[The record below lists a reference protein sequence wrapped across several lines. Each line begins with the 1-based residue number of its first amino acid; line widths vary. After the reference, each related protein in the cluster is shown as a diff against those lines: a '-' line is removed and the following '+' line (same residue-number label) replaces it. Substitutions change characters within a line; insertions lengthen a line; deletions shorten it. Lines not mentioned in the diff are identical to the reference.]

1 MPEDVSNPVFTII
14 TPVYNGLPFIQETID
29 SVLSF
34 SKDRDFEYIIV
45 NDGSTDGTGEFLS
58 RYVGKVQIINQE
70 NQGEAASVNR
80 GLLSGSG
87 RFALIVSAD
96 DPMRSA
102 KLLDDAKAI
111 LDADKSIVCVYP
123 DWSVIDSKSRVI
135 RDVNVP
141 EYSEKKLIGEFNCL
155 VGPGGVFRRDVA
167 IQIGGRD
174 SRFRFTSDY
183 DFWLRLSRKGRFQR
197 IPEFLAYWRE
207 HESSTSIAFRGLEMG
222 TERIDV
228 IENFLESNIDL
239 PRSIKKMARGYS
251 HMQAAL
257 LVYFDKTIPA
267 KRWLLKSLF
276 YYPMGLFRFNP
287 RVILYVISFPVSA
300 RLLSLLKKRG
310 LYRKL
315 P

>member
-1 MPEDVSNPVFTII
+1 MREKILTTFTII
-14 TPVYNGLPFIQETID
+14 TPVYNGVDFIQETIE

-34 SKDRDFEYIIV
+34 LKDQDFEYIIV
-45 NDGSTDGTGEFLS
+45 NDGSIDGTDEVLS
-58 RYVGKVQIINQE
+58 RYLGKVQVITQE

-96 DPMRSA
+96 DPMRSS
-102 KLLDDAKAI
+102 KLLDDAKMI
-111 LDADKSIVCVYP
+111 MEADKSVVCVYP
-123 DWSVIDSKSRVI
+123 DWSVIDSKSRPI
-135 RDVNVP
+135 RDVIVP

-155 VGPGGVFRRDVA
+155 VGPGGVFRREVA

-174 SRFRFTSDY
+174 PRYRFTSDY

-228 IENFLESNIDL
+228 IENFVKSNNDL
-239 PRSIKKMARGYS
+239 PRSIKRMARGYS

-267 KRWLLKSLF
+267 KRWLLKSF
-276 YYPMGLFRFNP
+276 IYYPMGLLRFNP
-287 RVILYVISFPVSA
+287 RVILYVMSFPVSA
-300 RLLSLLKKRG
+300 RVLSLLKKSG